1 MKLRPPTLAD
11 AEAVAALF
19 NDVSVALYGSPEVS
33 ANDVRLW
40 LQAPGFDLERDAV
53 VAEGEDRSVVGY
65 GDLSDASRDGS
76 MIWIDAPTR
85 LGDSET
91 ANVILQ
97 ELEVRAEE
105 RLASDGRLKA
115 FVAERNTAYAAVV
128 EARGYA
134 LVRHSFR
141 MEADLS
147 YEPATPEWPEGI
159 TVRPFRP
166 GEDDERFY
174 EVQEETF
181 ADQVDSEP
189 MTYEEWRHWS
199 FRDPFDAD
207 LWFLAEEGDEL
218 AGILVA
224 RSERAGDETVGW
236 VSVLGVRRPWRRRG
250 LGRALLLHSFHAL
263 RARGKPRAG
272 LGVDGSNPT
281 GAVQLYEAVG
291 MRVVRRSDHWEKK
304 RRSLRLGSERPSH
317 ADDEPVSPD
326 PPSAR
331 SRRRTVTDA
340 VVPPS

>member
-19 NDVSVALYGSPEVS
+19 NDVSMALYGSPEVS
-33 ANDVRLW
+33 AKDVRLW
-40 LQAPGFDLERDAV
+40 LGAPDFDLERDAV
-53 VAEGEDRSVVGY
+53 VAEAEDRSVVGY
-65 GDLSDASRDGS
+65 GDLSDASRVGRV
-76 MIWIDAPTR
+76 IWIDAQTR

-97 ELEVRAEE
+97 KLEARAEE
-105 RLASDGRLKA
+105 RLAPDGRLKA
-115 FVAERNTAYAAVV
+115 YVAERNTGYAAVV

-147 YEPATPEWPEGI
+147 NEPAAPEWPEGI
-159 TVRPFRP
+159 TVREFRP
-166 GEDDERFY
+166 GEDDERVY

-181 ADQVDSEP
+181 ADQADSEP
-189 MTYEEWRHWS
+189 MSFEEWRHWS

-218 AGILVA
+218 AGILLG
-224 RSERAGDETVGW
+224 RSERAGDETLGW

-250 LGRALLLHSFHAL
+250 LGRALLLHSFHAM

-281 GAVQLYEAVG
+281 GAVQLYEAAR
-291 MRVVRRSDHWEKK
+291 MRVVRRNDHWQKE
-304 RRSLRLGSERPSH
+304 RLG
-317 ADDEPVSPD
+317 
-326 PPSAR
+326 
-331 SRRRTVTDA
+331 
-340 VVPPS
+340 